1 MGFKILLIATK
12 GSSKQDDFKNLG
24 VESSNEFSE
33 WEDHGVAST
42 VLKSGFRL
50 FYIMDKIDPD
60 PSVFEKVSS
69 NGEMIA
75 LYIYENMFVSYST
88 LWEKKKMTWS
98 ILHNFQESPRHLD
111 IQGNPP
117 EIIEK
122 LKIEKNEAQDHEK
135 DVDHIFDI
143 PGDIFSSITGYV
155 YNRRYEFD
163 EDKPWEVLKRK

>member
-1 MGFKILLIATK
+1 
-12 GSSKQDDFKNLG
+12 
-24 VESSNEFSE
+24 
-33 WEDHGVAST
+33 
-42 VLKSGFRL
+42 
-50 FYIMDKIDPD
+50 MDKIDPD
-60 PSVFEKVSS
+60 PSIFEKVSS

-75 LYIYENMFVSYST
+75 LYIYENMLVSYST
-88 LWEKKKMTWS
+88 LWERKKMTWS